1 MSNLN
6 VENIRMGIINKDKDY
21 KDFLIRIRENSKDN
35 DLVYYKGNKVF
46 EITANNEIKIP
57 ENVYNCNVTSLCNRK
72 DIDNYI
78 SELKNN
84 VLNIEKY
91 FEFSIKDIRVTIA
104 SNFDLLE
111 FKDRLD
117 TLNKKYPIEMIKC
130 NRKEYSYIDLD
141 LNELELKKKKGLTIC
156 FCNEINS
163 FTNIIDFEKDCI
175 INLKLDNTS
184 DGFKPN
190 SLINSPEF
198 NNINQSLKNEL
209 NNGNFRKL
217 ISDLN
222 SAIEKYEGAKEVE
235 KKYQF
240 EFMKNFDDNNTKRLL
255 EKIFNEN
262 INNVD
267 YFEQEYGIYNHSL
280 KKISDKSYKRVKYE
294 EKEMKK
300 GRIDC
305 IFTRIENDKLLD
317 IYMIELKV
325 NHKVILGSNGILTH
339 LDDIKYLM
347 SDNDQ
352 LFNLK
357 RRIDYR
363 YRIINNIKDKID
375 EDSTYLDTTETKYHF
390 YTVIQLTDYTDSK
403 TNISRKDMKSVV
415 QAKLDEATKNNKKVS
430 GADKLPNYIK
440 NETIS
445 SLKPNKCDIKFFYDY
460 EEDNNRII
468 ELIEGLY
475 E

>member
-1 MSNLN
+1 MRNLN
-6 VENIRMGIINKDKDY
+6 VENISMGIINKANDY
-21 KDFLIRIRENSKDN
+21 IDFFIRIREDSN

-46 EITANNEIKIP
+46 EITDNNKIKIP

-78 SELKNN
+78 TELKNN

-91 FEFSIKDIRVTIA
+91 IDFSIKDIKITMA
-104 SNFDLLE
+104 SDFDLLE
-111 FKDRLD
+111 FKNRLD
-117 TLNKKYPIEMIKC
+117 TLNKKYPIEIIKC
-130 NRKEYSYIDLD
+130 SRKEYSYIDLD
-141 LNELELKKKKGLTIC
+141 LNKLELKENKGLTIC

-175 INLKLDNTS
+175 IDLKLDNTS
-184 DGFKPN
+184 DGFIPN
-190 SLINSPEF
+190 SLINSPKF
-198 NNINQSLKNEL
+198 NINQSLKNEL
-209 NNGNFRKL
+209 NNCNFRKL
-217 ISDLN
+217 ISNLN

-240 EFMKNFDDNNTKRLL
+240 EFMKNFDDDNTKRLL
-255 EKIFNEN
+255 KKIFNDN

-280 KKISDKSYKRVKYE
+280 KKISDKSYIRVVYE
-294 EKEMKK
+294 EKKMKK

-305 IFTRIENDKLLD
+305 IFSRIENDKLLD

-325 NHKVILGSNGILTH
+325 NHKVILGSNGVLTH

-352 LFNLK
+352 LVNLK
-357 RRIDYR
+357 KRIDYR
-363 YRIINNIKDKID
+363 YRIINNITD
-375 EDSTYLDTTETKYHF
+375 ELSDDSTYLDTTETKYHF

-415 QAKLDEATKNNKKVS
+415 QAKLDEATKNIKKVS
-430 GADKLPNYIK
+430 GADKLPDYIK
-440 NETIS
+440 NKTIS

-460 EEDNNRII
+460 EEDNDRII